1 MTVDALLE
9 EKVQKNKPRPAP
21 APTHTEDV
29 LLSSAPS
36 YEVVVE
42 TAIPPSEPS
51 QTSNAVDRTPSP
63 SAPLLQSDS
72 LTATIEITP
81 APVSELSP
89 SIQAVIPGDSLSQQ
103 EQVHEESESV
113 VVVTE
118 LRLVGMQMLLGTQA
132 MLRMTHKA
140 VLPLREMRLV
150 PVLRTSNDT
159 LGVNALFAEAVATP
173 GAGNTSMQTSR

>member
-1 MTVDALLE
+1 MYVHPVPSPLQAIDRSLSIPTFPQRIALEILIALQEVEDVTVDALLE

-103 EQVHEESESV
+103 EQVHEENVAGYAGDVADDAQGS
-113 VVVTE
+113 T
-118 LRLVGMQMLLGTQA
+118 
-132 MLRMTHKA
+132 
-140 VLPLREMRLV
+140 
-150 PVLRTSNDT
+150 
-159 LGVNALFAEAVATP
+159 AVARDAF
-173 GAGNTSMQTSR
+173 GAGVEDQQ